1 MLVGLIIACEIL
13 FWALLLAGL
22 GARYLLRHSR
32 LSSALLVSAPLVD
45 LLLLAVSI
53 IDLRRGGSA
62 TAAHTV
68 AAIYLGVSVGSGTTS
83 SAGLT
88 RGSPTALPAARR
100 RLARRGTGAPTQLA
114 SVGSGCDTSSPGRWV
129 TRSCCWPW

>member
-1 MLVGLIIACEIL
+1 M
-13 FWALLLAGL
+13 
-22 GARYLLRHSR
+22 RHSR

-68 AAIYLGVSVGSGTTS
+68 AAIYLGVSVGSGTT
-83 SAGLT
+83 
-88 RGSPTALPAARR
+88 
-100 RLARRGTGAPTQLA
+100 
-114 SVGSGCDTSSPGRWV
+114 
-129 TRSCCWPW
+129 